1 MLIHFTMYG
10 VLDSNIKMSRLS
22 LMFLAVL
29 YANLVFEII
38 NYPRITVLLMIL
50 TLFFQ
55 IEIDL
60 NLLIQTVK
68 YP

>member
-1 MLIHFTMYG
+1 MYG

-60 NLLIQTVK
+60 NLLFQTVK